1 LLLLL
6 LLLLRRRRRRRR
18 RRRMLATSS
27 SAVTAARHGGGSV
40 AASAAAPSAVA
51 DHLALIGRLVVFVW
65 RSVIF
70 LRFFSSFD
78 RYIIYPPLSEIFIPG
93 VNRRGR

>member
-6 LLLLRRRRRRRR
+6 LLRRRRRR

-27 SAVTAARHGGGSV
+27 SAVTTARHGGGSV
-40 AASAAAPSAVA
+40 AASAAAHSAVA

-65 RSVIF
+65 RSIIF
-70 LRFFSSFD
+70 LHVFLYLLS
-78 RYIIYPPLSEIFIPG
+78 PPSEIFIPEAN
-93 VNRRGR
+93 NRRGRYYESGNN